1 MSPLYVGSIS
11 DVELTRVS
19 GFLTKLENKPGISI
33 MADRG
38 FTIKDLLSKL
48 GVELNIPPFL
58 EGRQQLPVEEVQ
70 KGRKIASLRIHVE
83 RCIGRIKNFAILKGA
98 LPISM
103 ARLSNQIVCICGYLS
118 NFYRFSSS
126 AFSFV

>member
-1 MSPLYVGSIS
+1 MSPLYVCSIS

-58 EGRQQLPVEEVQ
+58 EGRQQLPAEEVQ
-70 KGRKIASLRIHVE
+70 KG
-83 RCIGRIKNFAILKGA
+83 
-98 LPISM
+98 
-103 ARLSNQIVCICGYLS
+103 
-118 NFYRFSSS
+118 
-126 AFSFV
+126 